1 MKNIV
6 ILTPVYND
14 WESFLKLI
22 NEIDKVLNN
31 FKNINF
37 KLIVVNDGSSQKSP
51 QINLPKNFKSI
62 EIINM
67 SFNQGHAI
75 CLAHGIR
82 YALKNYN
89 FDNLLLM
96 DADGE
101 DRPEEIKDLVVKAQ
115 DVKNTSIVAK
125 RVKRSEGMFFQ
136 VLYQI
141 HKILTLLFTGKLMN
155 FGNFSIITKE
165 DAIKIS
171 NDPSLTSNYSGTLK
185 KNIKNLG
192 NINCTRGKRY
202 YGPSKMPLIKLII
215 HSFSIMAV
223 FKMDVFIRS
232 ALILVL
238 LSYLQTYIGI
248 YSSIFQVLLV
258 FFNIL
263 IYILSLQ
270 SSQNKLQ
277 NTSANQNNV
286 ELITH

>member
-37 KLIVVNDGSSQKSP
+37 KLIAVNDGSSQTSP

-67 SFNQGHAI
+67 KFNQGHAI

-270 SSQNKLQ
+270 SSHNKLQ

>member
-67 SFNQGHAI
+67 KFNQGHAI

-165 DAIKIS
+165 DALKIS

-238 LSYLQTYIGI
+238 LSYLQTYIGV

>member
-51 QINLPKNFKSI
+51 QINIPKNFKSI

-67 SFNQGHAI
+67 KFNQGHAI

-165 DAIKIS
+165 DALKIS

>member
-67 SFNQGHAI
+67 KFNQGHAI

-165 DAIKIS
+165 DALKIS

>member
-67 SFNQGHAI
+67 KFNQGHAI

-101 DRPEEIKDLVVKAQ
+101 DRPE
-115 DVKNTSIVAK
+115 
-125 RVKRSEGMFFQ
+125 
-136 VLYQI
+136 
-141 HKILTLLFTGKLMN
+141 
-155 FGNFSIITKE
+155 
-165 DAIKIS
+165 
-171 NDPSLTSNYSGTLK
+171 
-185 KNIKNLG
+185 
-192 NINCTRGKRY
+192 
-202 YGPSKMPLIKLII
+202 
-215 HSFSIMAV
+215 
-223 FKMDVFIRS
+223 
-232 ALILVL
+232 
-238 LSYLQTYIGI
+238 
-248 YSSIFQVLLV
+248 
-258 FFNIL
+258 
-263 IYILSLQ
+263 
-270 SSQNKLQ
+270 
-277 NTSANQNNV
+277 
-286 ELITH
+286 